1 MSAHLRGVQRAHRTA
16 PGALALVLT
25 IGAVLWLAA
34 LLLVPAVAAGSLGLP
49 LLTYDLLNQAAG
61 HICHQQRERSFQMGG
76 LQLAVCARC
85 LGLYLGGAAGTLA
98 AWTQGLSASSRSR
111 RALLVAALPTA
122 LTVGLEWVGLWL
134 PSNAVRFVSALPL
147 GCTAGWVFVR
157 TLRAEAKSATQD
169 ECAIIP

>member
-1 MSAHLRGVQRAHRTA
+1 MSAHLRVTHRIA
-16 PGALALVLT
+16 PRALALVLT
-25 IGAVLWLAA
+25 IGAALWLAA
-34 LLLVPAVAAGSLGLP
+34 LLLVPAAAAGSLGLP

-61 HICHQQRERSFQMGG
+61 HICHQQPERSFHIGG

-85 LGLYLGGAAGTLA
+85 FGLYLGGAAGTLA

-122 LTVGLEWVGLWL
+122 LTVGLEWVGIWL
-134 PSNAVRFVSALPL
+134 LSNAVRFLSAVPL
-147 GCTAGWVFVR
+147 GCAAGWVFVR